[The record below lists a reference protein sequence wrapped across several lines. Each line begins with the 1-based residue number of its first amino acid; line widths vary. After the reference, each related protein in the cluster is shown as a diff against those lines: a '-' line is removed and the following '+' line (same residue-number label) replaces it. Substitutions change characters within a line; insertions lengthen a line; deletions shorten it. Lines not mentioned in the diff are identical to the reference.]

1 MLIARV
7 VKLRVAHRLQVGG
20 EMHYMLN
27 GAPVVESLF
36 PQVIYVAP
44 EPLLELR
51 YFLERDI
58 YSDDPFT
65 AAIEPPVPATLG
77 LLISN
82 VGNGTARSLRISS
95 GQVHPTRGQR
105 AVTVERP
112 FLLLIA
118 FIPWS

>member
-1 MLIARV
+1 MR
-7 VKLRVAHRLQVGG
+7 
-20 EMHYMLN
+20 YSLN

-65 AAIEPPVPATLG
+65 ATIEAPVPATLG

-82 VGNGTARSLRISS
+82 IGNGTARSLRISS
-95 GQVHPTRGQR
+95 GQVH
-105 AVTVERP
+105 AE
-112 FLLLIA
+112 LAHAA
-118 FIPWS
+118 FGDAY